1 MKPKIIKDDVIHFA
15 KNYTGEKFHA
25 LLCDP
30 PYHLQSIVKRFGKK
44 DSAPAKFGSDGAF
57 ARASKGFMGQ
67 EWDGGDIAFRPET
80 WLDFGELLYPG
91 AFGIA
96 FASCRGYHRMAVAI
110 EDAGFIIHPMIG
122 WLYGQGFPKA
132 HKIKG
137 GKTFKEHRYGLQALK
152 PALEPLVVFQ
162 KPYEGK
168 PLDCIKQTG
177 AGTLNIGGCR
187 IAGEE
192 VPINKL
198 EKWSGLGQ
206 EKHPKYKATKNTLG
220 RWPANVVHDGSD
232 EVVNA
237 FPQSAGQLAS
247 SKTGG
252 TPKTDKIYGV
262 MRREATSMLPRND
275 SGSAA
280 RFFYAAKASKREK
293 ESGLETDLH
302 HDTFMMGGEK
312 GKRRGSSLT
321 YPDGTLRP
329 QHMVVNNHPTV
340 NPLALCK
347 WLATLLLPPD
357 AYAPRRI
364 FVPFAG
370 SGSEMIGADIAG
382 WEEIIGV
389 EFMSEYVTL
398 AKSRIAYW
406 HTHKG
411 DIK

>member
-1 MKPKIIKDDVIHFA
+1 MKPKIVKDDVLHFA

-30 PYHLQSIVKRFGKK
+30 PYHLTSIVKRFGKK
-44 DSAPAKFGSDGAF
+44 GSAPAKFGSDGAF

-67 EWDGGDIAFRPET
+67 EWDGGDVAFRPET

-110 EDAGFIIHPMIG
+110 EDAGFIIHPMIV

-132 HKIKG
+132 HQVKG
-137 GKTFKEHRYGLQALK
+137 DKQFKEHRYGLQALK

-187 IAGEE
+187 IPLNGDYKSKANGR
-192 VPINKL
+192 PSL
-198 EKWSGLGQ
+198 TGLDD
-206 EKHPKYKATKNTLG
+206 KYNPAKANQSDTLG
-220 RWPANVVHDGSD
+220 RWPANLVHDGSD
-232 EVVNA
+232 EVLNG
-237 FPQSAGQLAS
+237 FPQSAGQLAAS
-247 SKTGG
+247 RADGS
-252 TPKTDKIYGV
+252 PKHNMIYGKMNHV
-262 MRREATSMLPRND
+262 TQSMLPRND

-280 RFFYAAKASKREK
+280 RFFYAAKCSSREK
-293 ESGLETDLH
+293 NVGLEQRCT
-302 HDTFMMGGEK
+302 
-312 GKRRGSSLT
+312 
-321 YPDGTLRP
+321 
-329 QHMVVNNHPTV
+329 HPTMK
-340 NPLALCK
+340 PLALCK

-357 AYAPRRI
+357 AYAPRRL

-389 EFMSEYVTL
+389 EFMAEYTQL

>member
-1 MKPKIIKDDVIHFA
+1 MTPKIVKDDVIHFA
-15 KNYTGEKFHA
+15 KNDTGEKFHA

-30 PYHLQSIVKRFGKK
+30 PYHLTSIVKRFGKK
-44 DSAPAKFGSDGAF
+44 GSAPAKFGSDGAF

-132 HKIKG
+132 HQVKG
-137 GKTFKEHRYGLQALK
+137 DKQFKEHRYGLQALK

-187 IAGEE
+187 IAGED
-192 VPINKL
+192 VPVNVL

-206 EKHPKYKATKNTLG
+206 EKQPKYKATKNTLG
-220 RWPANVVHDGSD
+220 RWPANIMHDGSD
-232 EVVNA
+232 EVLNG
-237 FPQSAGQLAS
+237 FPQSAGQLAAS
-247 SKTGG
+247 RADGS
-252 TPKTDKIYGV
+252 PKHNMIYGKMNHV
-262 MRREATSMLPRND
+262 TQSMLPRND

-293 ESGLETDLH
+293 DEGCYEIEETRSKCRPNEPETGYKDDALCARLH
-302 HDTFMMGGEK
+302 KSTKAHN
-312 GKRRGSSLT
+312 S
-321 YPDGTLRP
+321 
-329 QHMVVNNHPTV
+329 HPTV
-340 NPLALCK
+340 KPLALCK

-357 AYAPRRI
+357 AYAPRRL

-389 EFMSEYVTL
+389 EFMAEYTQL